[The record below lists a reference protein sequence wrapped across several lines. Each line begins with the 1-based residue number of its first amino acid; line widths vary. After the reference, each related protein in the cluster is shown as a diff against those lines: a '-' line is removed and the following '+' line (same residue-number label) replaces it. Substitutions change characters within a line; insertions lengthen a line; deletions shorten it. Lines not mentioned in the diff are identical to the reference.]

1 MTVDS
6 KETDKKFITFEMS
19 APATTAMRNQYLLNA
34 PQNSL
39 NKLIL
44 QKHQS
49 RIVTTTSSVKSTEKS
64 KTSVAN
70 TFARLSTASLLQ

>member
-6 KETDKKFITFEMS
+6 KDTHKNFLTLEMS
-19 APATTAMRNQYLLNA
+19 APATTAMRNQYLLKA

-39 NKLIL
+39 SKLIL

-70 TFARLSTASLLQ
+70 TFERLSTASLLQ